1 MPTSYR
7 ANLRRTL
14 EPVLKP
20 SRCRGRTD
28 ARRPTLSHMALVAR
42 GSMLCTGVRIPECA
56 RPMTRCR
63 SLSDCGGT
71 PVLAGGCRHFNS
83 LQCGVAPDQALAARD
98 SWCGDLLQGP
108 VAQRQPFH
116 SSARTPRPGAPTET
130 SCQVPLWRLPF
141 ASQAGDTSPTVI
153 VCLHRLRPRR
163 RQGLR
168 LRTDGNG
175 RGRDGP
181 TGTLCQ
187 ASGGPGPTPG
197 LRSCRSWWCR

>member
-1 MPTSYR
+1 MLYQPAHHTTARSTWS
-7 ANLRRTL
+7 A
-14 EPVLKP
+14 
-20 SRCRGRTD
+20 SRQGPWC
-28 ARRPTLSHMALVAR
+28 RPTLLGR
-42 GSMLCTGVRIPECA
+42 
-56 RPMTRCR
+56 RPRR
-63 SLSDCGGT
+63 FRLHSLDCGGT
-71 PVLAGGCRHFNS
+71 PVLAGGCRHFS
-83 LQCGVAPDQALAARD
+83 SVQGGVAPDQALAARD
-98 SWCGDLLQGP
+98 SWRGDLQLVGLTGHSTCDGTRSRSGG
-108 VAQRQPFH
+108 AGQPFH

-141 ASQAGDTSPTVI
+141 VCQAGDTSPTVI
-153 VCLHRLRPRR
+153 VCLHRLRPLR

-197 LRSCRSWWCR
+197 LRPCRSWWCR